1 MKIKANF
8 KNLINQFKGIF
19 INSIICFIYYHIKIK
34 DNVVYLESRDGN
46 DFTGNI
52 LRIVEEIS
60 SGDYGNYKIYVFAK
74 KELHPKIKT
83 LQKNYNLKIAHITSS
98 IPIATII
105 MEFSKYIITDSG
117 IRAKYVKR
125 EGQIFLETWH
135 GTPLKVMGKYNRPEE
150 HLNGH
155 IQYSFLGSDY
165 LLYPNDY
172 IKDKMIDAYMM
183 EKIYGGKILLEGYP
197 RNSVFFSNEKREE
210 FKLKFNFE
218 NNDVFVYMPTFK
230 GILNDRDD
238 KKQKGELQNYLSNI
252 DKELKDN
259 QVFLVKFHP
268 FNQEELNFNEFK
280 HIKTFPK
287 GYETYDIL
295 NMADCLITDYSSVFF
310 DFANTGRK
318 IILFNYDEKSYQ
330 DYRGTYFSLSELPFP
345 KVQTVEDLIKE
356 LNSPKEYDDTEFIRK
371 FCTYDNPNSV
381 KNICRHI
388 FNSEN
393 VCKEETFENNKKNI
407 LIFAGNLRNNKP
419 TVYLLRFLEKFDEEK
434 YNIYLSFRQW
444 DGYINKNHY
453 QIFDKIPDYVNVFP
467 LRSGMNLTL
476 SEDRKYKN
484 FIDSGNASQYP
495 KSLEKMFKRELV
507 RYYDKFPFDI
517 VLNFEA
523 NNPDQILLF
532 SYSNAKKYM
541 FVFEDLLEKSKK
553 NNRLNSTALKEAFS
567 NYDNIIV
574 DSSSLVNPINKI
586 VKNKDK
592 IKIIPKLYN
601 HENIINNSNE
611 DILIDKDTLMVSS
624 NPYGIKGVLE
634 SKGKKFI
641 SIGDYSKNKNNESLL
656 KAFDKFCDDN
666 PDAQLI
672 IIGNGGKLYN
682 KAKSWRSNLNHW
694 QNVTLVRGI
703 SNYLPIL
710 KECDLFIS
718 SSKSESR
725 FLSIIEADVLNVPVL
740 ATKIDDFEWMK
751 KFNGFLVESDEKGLL
766 EGMNAFMVG
775 EINLMNIDME
785 QHNEKALEE
794 FYSILN

>member
-1 MKIKANF
+1 MKIANF
-8 KNLINQFKGIF
+8 KGLMNKFKGIS
-19 INSIICFIYYHIKIK
+19 INSIIYFIYNHNIK

-52 LRIVEEIS
+52 LRIVEELS
-60 SGDYGNYKIYVFAK
+60 SGDYGDYKIYIFAK
-74 KELHPKIKT
+74 KELHQKIKK
-83 LQKNYNLKIAHITSS
+83 LQRNYNLKITHITSS
-98 IPIATII
+98 IPLATMIL
-105 MEFSKYIITDSG
+105 EFSKYIITDSG

-125 EGQIFLETWH
+125 DGQIFLETWH
-135 GTPLKVMGKYNRPEE
+135 GTPLKVMGKDNRPEE

-155 IQYSFLGSDY
+155 IQYSFLGSDF

-183 EKIYGGKILLEGYP
+183 ENIYSGKILLEGYP
-197 RNSVFFSNEKREE
+197 RNSVFFSNDKREE

-218 NNDVFVYMPTFK
+218 NKDIFAYMPTFK

-238 KKQKGELQNYLSNI
+238 KKQKNELQNYLSNI
-252 DKELKDN
+252 DKALNDN
-259 QVFLVKFHP
+259 QIFLVKLHP
-268 FNQEELNFNEFK
+268 FNQEEINFDEYK
-280 HIKTFPK
+280 HIEPFPI

-310 DFANTGRK
+310 DFANTRRK
-318 IILFNYDEKSYQ
+318 IILFNYDEKAYQ

-345 KVQTVEDLIKE
+345 KVQSVEDLIKE
-356 LNSPKEYDDTEFIRK
+356 LNKPKEYDDTEFIKK

-388 FNSEN
+388 FNGEN
-393 VCKEETFENNKKNI
+393 VCNVETFENNKKNI

-419 TVYLLRFLEKFDEEK
+419 TSYLLSFLEKFDEEN

-453 QIFDKIPDYVNVFP
+453 KIFDKIPDYVNVFP

-484 FIDSGNASQYP
+484 FIGSGNASECP

-553 NNRLNSTALKEAFS
+553 NNRLNSSALKEAFS
-567 NYDNIIV
+567 NYDDIIV
-574 DSSSLVNPINKI
+574 DSSNLVKPTNKI
-586 VKNKDK
+586 VNNKDK
-592 IKIIPKLYN
+592 IKVIPKLYN
-601 HENIINNSNE
+601 YEEVINNSNE
-611 DILIDKDTLMVSS
+611 DILIDKGTLMVSS
-624 NPYGIKGVLE
+624 NLYGLKGVLE

-641 SIGDYSKNKNNESLL
+641 SIGDYSKNKNIESLL

-718 SSKSESR
+718 SSTSESS
-725 FLSIIEADVLNVPVL
+725 FLHIMEADILNIPVI
-740 ATKIDDFEWMK
+740 ATKNDDFKWMK
-751 KFNGFLVESDEKGLL
+751 KYDGFLVEGDEKGLL
-766 EGMNAFMVG
+766 DGMKAFMDG
-775 EINLMNIDME
+775 NINLMNIDIV
-785 QHNEKALEE
+785 QHNKDALEE
-794 FYSILN
+794 FNSLLN

>member
-1 MKIKANF
+1 MKINANF
-8 KNLINQFKGIF
+8 KSLINQFKGIF
-19 INSIICFIYYHIKIK
+19 INSIIYFIYYHIKIK
-34 DNVVYLESRDGN
+34 DNVVYVESRDGN

-52 LRIVEEIS
+52 LRIVEELS
-60 SGDYGNYKIYVFAK
+60 SGNYGKYKIFIFAK
-74 KELHPKIKT
+74 KELHPKIKR

-98 IPIATII
+98 IPIATMIL
-105 MEFSKYIITDSG
+105 EFSKYIITDSG
-117 IRAKYVKR
+117 IRSKYLKR
-125 EGQIFLETWH
+125 DGQVFLETWH
-135 GTPLKVMGKYNRPEE
+135 GTPLKVMGKDNRPEE

-155 IQYSFLGSDY
+155 IQYSFLASDF

-172 IKDKMIDAYMM
+172 MKEKMLNAYMM
-183 EKIYGGKILLEGYP
+183 EDIYRGKILLEGYP
-197 RNSVFFSNEKREE
+197 RNSIFFSNEKREE
-210 FKLKFNFE
+210 FKTKFNYE
-218 NNDVFVYMPTFK
+218 NKDIFAYMPTFK
-230 GILNDRDD
+230 GMLNDRDD
-238 KKQKGELQNYLSNI
+238 KKQKNELLDYLSNI
-252 DKELKDN
+252 DSELKDN
-259 QVFLVKFHP
+259 QIFLVKLHP
-268 FNQEELNFNEFK
+268 FNQEKIIFDEFK
-280 HIKTFPK
+280 HIEPFPK

-318 IILFNYDEKSYQ
+318 IILFNYDEKAYQ
-330 DYRGTYFSLSELPFP
+330 DYRGTYFPLSELPFP

-356 LNSPKEYDDTEFIRK
+356 LNSPKEYDDEEFIKK
-371 FCTYDNPNSV
+371 FCTYDNSDSV
-381 KNICRHI
+381 KKLCRHI
-388 FNSEN
+388 FNGEN
-393 VCKEETFENNKKNI
+393 DCEVETFDNNKKN
-407 LIFAGNLRNNKP
+407 LLVFAGNLRNNNS
-419 TVYLLRFLEKFDEEK
+419 TSYLLSFLEKLDNEK

-444 DGYINKNHY
+444 DAYINKNHY

-484 FIDSGNASQYP
+484 FINSAKAHGYP
-495 KSLEKMFKRELV
+495 KSLEKLFKRELV

-532 SYSNAKKYM
+532 SYSNAQKNM
-541 FVFEDLLEKSKK
+541 FVFEDLVKKAKK
-553 NNRLNSTALKEAFS
+553 NNRLNSSALKEAFS

-574 DSSSLVNPINKI
+574 DSTNLVKPINKI
-586 VKNKDK
+586 VQNKDK
-592 IKIIPKLYN
+592 IKIVPKLYN
-601 HENIINNSNE
+601 YEEIINNSNE
-611 DILIDKDTLMVSS
+611 EFLIDKDTLMVSS

-634 SKGKKFI
+634 STGKKFI
-641 SIGDYSKNKNNESLL
+641 SIGDYSKSKNNESLL
-656 KAFDKFCDDN
+656 KAFDKFCEDY

-672 IIGNGGKLYN
+672 IVGNGGKLYN
-682 KAKSWRSNLNHW
+682 KTKSWRANLKHW
-694 QNVTLVRGI
+694 QNVTLIRGI

-725 FLSIIEADVLNVPVL
+725 FLSIIESDVLNVPVL

-766 EGMNAFMVG
+766 EGMNAFMDG